1 MWLGAR
7 GYSRSY
13 HSQQSQLIVVSLH
26 LAKALTMKQLLLIL
40 TIGLTLIGCEIREE
54 YTFKKDGSGE
64 YQMAFDMSEL
74 MNMDIESDSTDV
86 QQPVDTLIVFS
97 DMLDEK
103 KDSIAQLDP
112 EEQERLEKLRPLKMR
127 MVMDD
132 STKQMNIKLTYGF
145 ESIDDLKNFSD
156 AIEQADIKELDDL
169 TAAGQPQQGVAND
182 TVVQQEE
189 NNVFAMAESFE
200 TKFSS
205 KKFSRKITEEAR
217 LDAVKKKDTT
227 MTADDPFADMVRFK
241 QVFRFPY
248 RIKAVDNENAKIL
261 SDFMG
266 VELEAN
272 MYQINNDPDFFNLE
286 VLFE

>member
-1 MWLGAR
+1 
-7 GYSRSY
+7 
-13 HSQQSQLIVVSLH
+13 
-26 LAKALTMKQLLLIL
+26 MKRLFLIL
-40 TIGLTLIGCEIREE
+40 IIGLTLIGCEIREE
-54 YTFKKDGSGE
+54 YTFNKDGSGE

-74 MNMDIESDSTDV
+74 MNMDVEPDSTEV

-97 DMLDEK
+97 NLLDEK

-112 EEQERLEKLRPLKMR
+112 AEQERLEKLRPLKMR
-127 MVMDD
+127 MIVDD
-132 STKQMNIKLTYGF
+132 STKQMNIKLSYSF
-145 ESIDDLKNFSD
+145 ETIDDLKNFSD
-156 AIEQADIKELDDL
+156 AVEKADIKELDDI
-169 TAAGQPQQGVAND
+169 TAAGQPQQGMATDSVAK
-182 TVVQQEE
+182 QEE
-189 NNVFAMAESFE
+189 NNVFDMAESFE

-217 LDAVKKKDTT
+217 MDAVKKKDTT

-248 RIKAVDNENAKIL
+248 RVKAVDNENAKIL
-261 SDFMG
+261 SDFKG